1 LQDRPLQQ
9 EVELVVGVVPGE
21 AELVVVV
28 PVELVV
34 LEVVAREVELV
45 VGVVP
50 GEAELVVVVPVE
62 LVERREEVKPVA
74 VQVLQTETQRSTQML
89 FLRL

>member
-1 LQDRPLQQ
+1 MRQLLQDRPLQQ
-9 EVELVVGVVPGE
+9 
-21 AELVVVV
+21 
-28 PVELVV
+28 
-34 LEVVAREVELV
+34 EVELV